1 MILLF
6 FRIFLLKVLKCCD
19 SIPIRKGDFIND
31 NSNRKE
37 NIQKNILF
45 YRKMRKFTQKQLADF
60 LEIGVSTVSG
70 WERGAYT
77 PDIDTLFRIC
87 NFLEVTLNDMCGVF
101 TDNRHLSE
109 GETNLLNTYRLLN
122 KAGQEKLLE
131 RAEELTNLGYI
142 KGDSA
147 KMA

>member
-1 MILLF
+1 
-6 FRIFLLKVLKCCD
+6 
-19 SIPIRKGDFIND
+19 
-31 NSNRKE
+31 
-37 NIQKNILF
+37 
-45 YRKMRKFTQKQLADF
+45 
-60 LEIGVSTVSG
+60 
-70 WERGAYT
+70 
-77 PDIDTLFRIC
+77 
-87 NFLEVTLNDMCGVF
+87 MCGVF